1 MEKNSI
7 QEQIAIIYEIKK
19 QLEQIAKN
27 QKHSVY
33 VTSHKYDADQK
44 FLDDILNNITEFHH

>member
-1 MEKNSI
+1 MKKNSI